1 MSNSHLV
8 LAKFV
13 NQNSD
18 VPKEFLKLHQA
29 LIQKSVPNYSILTA
43 DDTANTTTNLAASNL
58 SLNTSA
64 YTGGYA
70 FKGGNYYV
78 IEVFLYTTTD
88 PVAGFKFDLGGG
100 TATFSPYK
108 IQATFNIAAATAN
121 VGTTTLTTAIGD
133 TDAVIG
139 VSFRAFGLCTN
150 AGSVILRSA
159 QNAAGTGAT
168 ILSGSWIRSF
178 EVPV

>member
-1 MSNSHLV
+1 MEQE
-8 LAKFV
+8 AKSTV
-13 NQNSD
+13 DPSSPSGD
-18 VPKEFLKLHQA
+18 YRSRKFL
-29 LIQKSVPNYSILTA
+29 LTV
-43 DDTANTTTNLAASNL
+43 L
-58 SLNTSA
+58 SLIFFSGLLLSNKIN
-64 YTGGYA
+64 GDQ
-70 FKGGNYYV
+70 
-78 IEVFLYTTTD
+78 FLYGYIW
-88 PVAGFKFDLGGG
+88 VLGLYFGGG

-168 ILSGSWIRSF
+168 ILKGSWIRSF